1 VIQSVAE
8 ACGSVV
14 SMMVDQTLK
23 QTNAPPPWRVIL
35 RMIRFRP
42 WLWLLDLACMLTIRL
57 LWQVTALATRA
68 FFNRLSGDAPAGL
81 GIWSIVALLF
91 ASELGRHLGYFG
103 FVRADV
109 PYLAHTSTLL
119 RKNLLQH
126 ILQRPAATPLP
137 EPPGE
142 AISRFRGDVSEI
154 PLFTLWMNSLLG
166 DLAFVAI
173 AVAVMLNVSP
183 PITLLAFSPLVIVA
197 IVASVATG
205 RIERYRRASRQAT
218 GAVTGFIG
226 ETFGAV
232 QAIKIAN
239 AQAATTF
246 QFTRLN
252 DQRRRASLRDHL
264 FTETLHAIFHNAVN
278 LGTGVILILAGQSMQ
293 QGTFTVGDLALFV
306 FYLEHISGFT
316 SLLGLL
322 VARYKQIGISVE
334 RMSRLM
340 EGSPP
345 EALVQFSPVYMDGNF
360 PQVIY
365 PIKSADHHLRLLD
378 ALDLTCHYPGTD
390 KGIRGV
396 DLHLERG
403 TFTVITGRVGSGKTT
418 LLRVLLGLLP
428 MQNGEIR
435 WNGASVDDPA
445 AFFVPPRTAYTAQ
458 VPRLFSDSL
467 RDNILLGLARDDAAV
482 MQALHLAVM
491 ERDLQELESGL
502 ETVVG
507 PKGVR
512 LSGGQ
517 VQRTAAARMF
527 VREPEL
533 LVFDDLSSALD
544 VETEQLLWERVLKCG
559 DATCLAVS
567 HRRPVLRRADQ
578 IILLKDG
585 RLEAVGRLDQLL
597 ATCEE
602 MQRLWHDAAQLN
614 HLPGPEALEPDPA
627 LVPL

>member
-435 WNGASVDDPA
+435 WNSAIVGDPA

-467 RDNILLGLARDDAAV
+467 RDNILLGLARDDEAV